1 MKPTGEPF
9 IGTEAVAAGRFS
21 RRTLASR
28 NELIYTNVYTAL
40 EGEQTPRNF
49 GEGQLAPKGGAGSL
63 ITPANRALA
72 AWLWSGRTAT
82 VAGRSAAALL
92 GSEWIEADE
101 PAELTRT
108 QASAN
113 DIVIHRDR
121 LCDDEVCEVRGIPTT
136 SPARTAYDLGRRP
149 SLRRAVANVD
159 ALANA
164 TGLTAA
170 EVNSVLQRHKGAR
183 GIIQL
188 RAVADLMD
196 GGAES
201 PQETHT
207 RLILIA
213 AGMARPVTQIKV
225 YDRWGAVFA
234 RIDMGW
240 PEFKVG
246 VEYDGPQH
254 WTDPV
259 RRSRDIDRY
268 AELAALGWI
277 LIRVN
282 AEMLYRRPW
291 VIVERVVTALRE
303 RGCPWLASVAFCDV
317 PREKAWR

>member
-1 MKPTGEPF
+1 MATIGEPF
-9 IGTEAVAAGRFS
+9 IGTEAVATGRFS
-21 RRTLASR
+21 PRTLASR
-28 NELIYTNVYTAL
+28 NTLIYSNVYIPADATL
-40 EGEQTPRNF
+40 TPVD
-49 GEGQLAPKGGAGSL
+49 
-63 ITPANRALA
+63 RAVA

-92 GSEWIEADE
+92 GDEWVEADE

-113 DIVIHRDR
+113 DIVIHRER
-121 LCDDEVCEVRGIPTT
+121 LLQGEVCEVRGMPTT

-164 TGLTAA
+164 TRLTAP
-170 EVNSVLQRHKGAR
+170 EVSSVLRQHKGAR

-188 RAVADLMD
+188 RTVVDLMD

-207 RLILIA
+207 RLVLID
-213 AGMARPVTQIKV
+213 AGMQRPVTQIEEW
-225 YDRWGAVFA
+225 DSWGHVFA

-254 WTDPV
+254 WTDPA
-259 RRSRDIDRY
+259 RRNRDIDRY
-268 AELAALGWI
+268 AELADQGWI

-282 AEMLYRRPW
+282 ADLLYRRPW
-291 VIVERVVTALRE
+291 VIVERTVAALRE
-303 RGCPWLASVAFCDV
+303 RGCPWLASVAF
-317 PREKAWR
+317 RHGSHEKTWW

>member
-1 MKPTGEPF
+1 MDTSREPF
-9 IGTEAVAAGRFS
+9 IGTEAVAAGRFT

-28 NELIYTNVYTAL
+28 NTLIYRNVYLPENAEL
-40 EGEQTPRNF
+40 TPS
-49 GEGQLAPKGGAGSL
+49 G
-63 ITPANRALA
+63 RAVA

-92 GSEWIEADE
+92 GSEWIEDDE

-108 QASAN
+108 RESAS

-121 LCDDEVCEVRGIPTT
+121 LRDDEVCEVRGIPTT
-136 SPARTAYDLGRRP
+136 SPARTAYDLGRRMP
-149 SLRRAVANVD
+149 RRSAVANVD

-164 TGLTAA
+164 TGVTAPQ
-170 EVNSVLQRHKGAR
+170 VNSVLRRHKGAR
-183 GIIQL
+183 GIVLL
-188 RAVADLMD
+188 RDVVDVMD

-207 RLILIA
+207 RLVLID
-213 AGMARPVTQIKV
+213 AGMKRPATQIEV
-225 YDRWGAVFA
+225 PNRWGHVFA

-254 WTDPV
+254 WTDPL

-277 LIRVN
+277 IIRVN
-282 AEMLYRRPW
+282 AEILYQRPW
-291 VIVERVVTALRE
+291 VIVERAVAALDE
-303 RGCPWLASVAFCDV
+303 RGCPWLASVRFCHASH
-317 PREKAWR
+317 EKAWR

>member
-1 MKPTGEPF
+1 MANIGEPF
-9 IGTEAVAAGRFS
+9 IGTEAVAAGRFT

-28 NELIYTNVYTAL
+28 NTLIYRNVYL
-40 EGEQTPRNF
+40 
-49 GEGQLAPKGGAGSL
+49 PKDAEL
-63 ITPANRALA
+63 TPAKRAVA
-72 AWLWSGRTAT
+72 AWLWSDRTAT

-92 GSEWIEADE
+92 GSGWIEDDE

-108 QASAN
+108 RESTS

-121 LCDDEVCEVRGIPTT
+121 LRDDEVREVRGIPMT
-136 SPARTAYDLGRRP
+136 SPARTAFDLGRRRP
-149 SLRRAVANVD
+149 LRRAVAQVD

-164 TGLTAA
+164 TGVTAPQ
-170 EVNSVLQRHKGAR
+170 VNSVLRQHKGAR
-183 GIIQL
+183 GIVQL
-188 RAVADLMD
+188 RSVVDLMD

-207 RLILIA
+207 RLVLID
-213 AGMARPVTQIKV
+213 AGMKRPVTQIEERN
-225 YDRWGAVFA
+225 RWGHVFA

-254 WTDPV
+254 WTDPL

-282 AEMLYRRPW
+282 AEILYQRPW
-291 VIVERVVTALRE
+291 IIVERSVAALRE
-303 RGCPWLASVAFCDV
+303 RGCPWLASVRFCHASH
-317 PREKAWR
+317 EKAWR